1 MSAERLLGVRLC
13 DLELE
18 IEGTVMERRT
28 AQVRLELE
36 RRDMRFQPYFWVSD
50 EWFTPDGGTGTAV
63 PFYLLHP
70 RLTRLERSVMG
81 EVEGGTHDWCMKI
94 LRHEV
99 GHALQ
104 HAYLVQRKR
113 RWQELFGLSSRPY
126 PRYYRPN
133 PYSRRHVQHLEY
145 WYAQSHPDED
155 FAETFAVWLGP
166 KTRWR
171 KRYRGWPALK
181 KLEYVDELMTE
192 IAGESPAVRTRARVD
207 SISRLRR
214 TLGEYYES
222 KTAWVEDTWPAL
234 YDRDLRRLF
243 SDSPRHRQR
252 EAASA
257 FIRRVRPEVVQLVL
271 RWVGEHRYHLEHVFK
286 EIVGRCRDL
295 RLHAAAAEP
304 KLKRD
309 FAVLL
314 TKYTVDALY
323 RSRGWMSL

>member
-1 MSAERLLGVRLC
+1 MGRLLEVRLC

-18 IEGTVMERRT
+18 IQGTAMERRT
-28 AQVRLELE
+28 AQVRGELE
-36 RRDMRFQPYFWVSD
+36 RRGIRFQPHFWVSD
-50 EWFTPDGGTGTAV
+50 DWFTPDGGTGTAV

-70 RLTRLERSVMG
+70 RLARLERSMTG
-81 EVEGGTHDWCMKI
+81 EVDGGTYPWCMKI

-104 HAYLVQRKR
+104 HAYLLQRKR
-113 RWQELFGLSSRPY
+113 RWQQLFGLSSRPY

-133 PYSRRHVQHLEY
+133 PYSKRHVQHLEY

-155 FAETFAVWLGP
+155 FAETFAVWLGA
-166 KTRWR
+166 KARWR
-171 KRYRGWPALK
+171 KLYRGWPALK
-181 KLEYVDELMTE
+181 KLEYVDELMAE
-192 IAGESPAVRTRARVD
+192 ITGQRPVVRTRLRVD
-207 SISRLRR
+207 PISRLRE

-222 KTAWVEDTWPAL
+222 KTAWVEDTWPDI

-257 FIRRVRPEVVQLVL
+257 FIRRMRPEVVQLVS

-295 RLHAAAAEP
+295 KLHVAGAERN
-304 KLKRD
+304 LKRD
-309 FAVLL
+309 FAILL